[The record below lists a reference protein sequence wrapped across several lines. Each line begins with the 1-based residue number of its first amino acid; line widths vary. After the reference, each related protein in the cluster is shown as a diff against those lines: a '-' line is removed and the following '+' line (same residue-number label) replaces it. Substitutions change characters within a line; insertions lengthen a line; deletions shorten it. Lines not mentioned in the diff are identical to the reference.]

1 MELKINKDLEKVIAK
16 MFPEQYETLKN
27 SIKEI
32 GLKEPIEAMF
42 DGTIVDGHHRYK
54 ACKELGIEPSY
65 NILKDIKTLEQAK
78 EYAVVINIA
87 RRHLNSFQ
95 KAEMGMALL
104 EVEKELADKRGH
116 GKVPASPN
124 DETPSHGRTATY
136 EVAKKIG
143 LSEKTFERAKTV
155 IEKAPEGIQ
164 DLTVNENLEIATAFR
179 LVQHLDSEEHPVPD
193 KKKEAFYEQVI
204 DADEHE
210 RNKVLE
216 SVCKIV
222 EETNTAKSLLE
233 MTEEEIAKSIKADY
247 KDKFYTEELMSEEIR
262 HAIAVAEGQT
272 PKQKVVYVPWENF
285 ENADNPEL
293 AAENFFKKYGGGFEE
308 KVTIVMTKGKVDPY
322 KWKKR
327 EEEE

>member
-87 RRHLNSFQ
+87 IRHLNSFQ

-104 EVEKELADKRGH
+104 EVEKELAKRRELG
-116 GKVPASPN
+116 GKTLESN
-124 DETPSHGRTATY
+124 DARVGKATGL
-136 EVAKKIG
+136 VAKKIG

-155 IEKAPEGIQ
+155 IEKAPEGIR
-164 DLTVNENLEIATAFR
+164 DLTENENLEIATAFR
-179 LVQHLDSEEHPVPD
+179 
-193 KKKEAFYEQVI
+193 
-204 DADEHE
+204 
-210 RNKVLE
+210 
-216 SVCKIV
+216 
-222 EETNTAKSLLE
+222 
-233 MTEEEIAKSIKADY
+233 
-247 KDKFYTEELMSEEIR
+247 
-262 HAIAVAEGQT
+262 
-272 PKQKVVYVPWENF
+272 
-285 ENADNPEL
+285 
-293 AAENFFKKYGGGFEE
+293 
-308 KVTIVMTKGKVDPY
+308 
-322 KWKKR
+322 
-327 EEEE
+327 